1 MNQQYQ
7 ILQLKS
13 KVESNEIRFDEKL
26 TNLESKIQELSLQQ
40 NKHKVFTIYFIT

>member
-7 ILQLKS
+7 IFQLKS

-26 TNLESKIQELSLQQ
+26 INLESQIQELTLQQ
-40 NKHKVFTIYFIT
+40 NKHKVLTNI